1 MIKITG
7 LNKYYNKGKSNE
19 LHVINNVTLE
29 LENTGL
35 VAFLGK
41 SGCGKTTLLNVI
53 GGLDKQDSGNISY
66 DNLECSKYDMSK
78 IDAYR
83 KENIGYIFQ
92 NYLLIENMSVADNLR
107 AALEII
113 GITDQEE
120 QNKRIEYALQKVG
133 LYRHRKKLAGRL
145 SGGEMQR
152 VSIARSLV
160 KKCQVII
167 ADEPTGNLDSENTIE
182 IMNILK
188 KISMTTLVLLV
199 THNENIA
206 NAYADRIIKIKDGT
220 IVEDFKNSN
229 SGKYINKSDKKIYL
243 KDLSHENMA
252 NKNIKID
259 VYSDKDYEDLE
270 LKIIVKNDTIY
281 FDTNKKCINA
291 IDSGISLVD
300 EHYEQ
305 DVRIDEENL
314 DFDISWFNNKKEI
327 NVLKNIRS
335 TLKNSFKQFWFA
347 TKKTKIFRFI
357 FFLIGVIIAGCV
369 ISYVNYL
376 KIDDSKYQKADAYL
390 IYNDNASKG
399 VYMDKNQYLEIDN
412 KIIYELIAEGYIE
425 DIYGYFQVRAGVEKN
440 LNSSITTEY
449 SFSFYVYPYSIN
461 QNEKLLVGNI
471 PTAKNDIV
479 LSKKIAAQIIKEER
493 LENYKDLIGYEFMNM
508 IVCGVNSSSDSSVYV
523 SDIYYQVNLL
533 ELAQLVYEPLKQGT
547 ENYYFGRSNEFDYTI
562 VKGENIRNDDSEI
575 LISKEIADHYEL
587 EIGDEITFNWVYGN
601 LYNRSFKLVG
611 TFDTKKANSNYGFI
625 CNDEQMLAYNVDVK
639 IQKKDGLKQFK
650 ECLANTYAEMNLE
663 SFLIVKISDVEK
675 DNNWNYKLSSGQLP
689 EKSNEVL
696 VNEHLDIN
704 IGDEVYLGVNT
715 TPYKVVGKYINTDGI
730 NNLNILLGN
739 EQAYLNSLVTWTE
752 ILRYGMA
759 NSYKITKVSELKEKL
774 SNQKIQ
780 VKKIYDYQY
789 SLEEYST
796 RNNRVSLL
804 MSSLILL
811 LIGVIY
817 VYFSTR
823 SKLINNIK
831 DIGVYRSI
839 GKTRLQIIKSYIADI
854 FVETTMTSLLGY
866 LIVMIGVIYVNTKI
880 TILVGS
886 GIVTVNYG
894 LYLLGALVIYIINI
908 LIGIL
913 PVVRLM
919 RNTPSEINSK
929 YDI

>member
-7 LNKYYNKGKSNE
+7 LNKYYSKGKANE

-53 GGLDKQDSGNISY
+53 GGLDKQDSGSISY
-66 DNLECSKYDMSK
+66 DNLECSKYNMAK

-83 KENIGYIFQ
+83 QENIGYIFQ
-92 NYLLIENMSVADNLR
+92 NYLLIENMSVVENLR

-120 QNKRIEYALQKVG
+120 QNKRIEYALKKVG

-160 KKCQVII
+160 KKCQMII

-188 KISMTTLVLLV
+188 KISKTTLVLLV
-199 THNENIA
+199 THNEDIA

-220 IVEDFKNSN
+220 ITEDFINGN

-243 KDLSHENMA
+243 KDLSHENLP

-259 VYSDKDYEDLE
+259 VYSDRDYEDIE

-281 FDTNKKCINA
+281 FDTNKKCINTTET
-291 IDSGISLVD
+291 GISLVD

-305 DVRIDEENL
+305 DVKIDEENL
-314 DFDISWFNNKKEI
+314 DFDISWFNNKKE
-327 NVLKNIRS
+327 KNILRNIK
-335 TLKNSFKQFWFA
+335 TALKNSFKHFWFA

-369 ISYVNYL
+369 ISYANYL
-376 KIDDSKYQKADAYL
+376 KIDDSEYQKADAYL
-390 IYNDNASKG
+390 IYNDNESKG
-399 VYMDKNQYLEIDN
+399 IYVDKNPFLEIDN
-412 KIIYELIAEGYIE
+412 KIIYNLIDEGYIE
-425 DIYGYFQVRAGVEKN
+425 DIYGYFQVRTNVEKN
-440 LNSSITTEY
+440 LNSSIMVEY
-449 SFSFYVYPYSIN
+449 LLNFYVYPYSIN
-461 QNEKLLVGNI
+461 KSEKLLAGRI
-471 PTAKNDIV
+471 PTTKTDLV
-479 LSKKIAAQIIKEER
+479 LSKSIADKIIKEER
-493 LENYKDLIGYEFMNM
+493 LGDYKDLMGYELNNM
-508 IVCGVNSSSDSSVYV
+508 IVCGVNSSRDSSVYV
-523 SDIYYQVNLL
+523 SDAYYQINLL
-533 ELAQLVYEPLKQGT
+533 ELSQSIYFPLKQVN
-547 ENYYFGRSNEFDYTI
+547 ENYCFGRSDEVEYTI
-562 VKGENIRNDDSEI
+562 VKGENIKGDNSEI
-575 LISKEIADHYEL
+575 LISEQIANYYEL
-587 EIGDEITFNWVYGN
+587 EVGEDITFNWDSEN
-601 LYNRSFKLVG
+601 LFNRSFKLVG
-611 TFDTKKANSNYGFI
+611 TFDTQKANSHYGFI
-625 CNDEQMLAYNVDVK
+625 CNDEQMLMYNVNVK

-650 ECLANTYAEMNLE
+650 DCLSNTYLE
-663 SFLIVKISDVEK
+663 ADWDIFFVTKISDFEK
-675 DNNWNYKLSSGQLP
+675 NKNLNYKLSSGRLP
-689 EKSNEVL
+689 DKNGEVL
-696 VNEHLDIN
+696 VNDHLDIN
-704 IGDEVYLGVNT
+704 IGDDIYIYSGARA
-715 TPYKVVGKYINTDGI
+715 YKVVGKYTNMDGI

-739 EQAYLNSLVTWTE
+739 EQTYLTSLVAWEELLNTP
-752 ILRYGMA
+752 Y
-759 NSYKITKVSELKEKL
+759 SYKINKLSELKKKL
-774 SNQKIQ
+774 SDQKIQ

-789 SLEEYST
+789 SLNEYST
-796 RNNRVSLL
+796 KSTRLSLL
-804 MSSLILL
+804 ISSLILL
-811 LIGVIY
+811 LIGVTY

-823 SKLINNIK
+823 SKLINNVK

-839 GKTRLQIIKSYIADI
+839 GKTRLQIIMSYIADI

-866 LIVMIGVIYVNTKI
+866 FLVMIGVIYINTKI
-880 TILVGS
+880 TILIGS
-886 GIVTVNYG
+886 GIVTVNYA
-894 LYLLGALVIYIINI
+894 LYLLGALIIYAINI